1 MNKNW
6 GKGTICVQGGYNPKP
21 GEPRVLP
28 IFQSTTYKYED
39 PDHVARLFNLTEEG
53 HMYSRI
59 SNPTVSAYEEKVNS
73 LEGGVGALAVSSGQS
88 ATTLALLNICKNGDH
103 IVSASTIYGGTFTLL
118 SSTLKKFGIEVSFID
133 PDSNEEDIIKEF
145 KNNTKVIF
153 AETIGNPGLNILD
166 FDKFSNIANK
176 MEVPFIVDNTLASP
190 YLCRPLE
197 LGANIVIHSSTKY
210 IDGHATSVGG
220 IIVDG
225 GNFNWDNGKF
235 PDLVEQDPTY
245 HGIRY
250 TETFGK
256 AAYIVKCRVQ
266 LLRDL
271 GACLSPFNAFL
282 NNLGLETLHLR
293 MERHC
298 SNTLKLA
305 KFLENH
311 EKVNWVNYPGLCNN
325 SNYQL
330 ANKYLSKGP
339 GAILT
344 FGVKGDKEAGSRFI
358 RNLKLAALV
367 VHLGDARTSVLQPA
381 TTTHSQ
387 LSEEE
392 QIASGVYPDL
402 IRVSVGIEDPEDL
415 INDFNQALKGT
426 VKHKSCL

>member
-415 INDFNQALKGT
+415 INDFNQAL
-426 VKHKSCL
+426 